1 MGPCMEY
8 FVGGMELGNMV
19 FMQYKYFH
27 DGSFEELKIKV
38 IDTGIGLERIAWF
51 LNGDFSSYFVTFRKA
66 FEFFKE
72 KTKLEVNEE
81 VWSKVGPYLTRLDV
95 DECENL
101 DKAWEQIAE
110 LVSMNK
116 QDIVKAMEQL
126 KDAFLILDHTRT
138 IQFLIKDGYLPSN
151 VGGGFNLRNLL
162 RRSFSVMDKHK
173 WWEQLGFEGYLE
185 LFKKHEEDLLDLY
198 GRFPEHSSFE
208 DII

>member
-81 VWSKVGPYLTRLDV
+81 VWSKVGPFLTRLDV

-101 DKAWEQIAE
+101 DKAWE
-110 LVSMNK
+110 
-116 QDIVKAMEQL
+116 
-126 KDAFLILDHTRT
+126 
-138 IQFLIKDGYLPSN
+138 
-151 VGGGFNLRNLL
+151 
-162 RRSFSVMDKHK
+162 
-173 WWEQLGFEGYLE
+173 
-185 LFKKHEEDLLDLY
+185 
-198 GRFPEHSSFE
+198 
-208 DII
+208 